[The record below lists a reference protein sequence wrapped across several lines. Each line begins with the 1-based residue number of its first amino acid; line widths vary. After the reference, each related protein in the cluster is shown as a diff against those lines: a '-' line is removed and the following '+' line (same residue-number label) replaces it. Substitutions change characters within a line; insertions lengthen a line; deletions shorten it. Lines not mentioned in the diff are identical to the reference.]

1 MFEVPATLKGD
12 IESVGQLANASRSDR
27 SYFHHIVGACEQ
39 ATASRRAEGMAART
53 GGTRDSP
60 DDDDACRVKASQRG
74 CARTP
79 PRPARGLQFCGKFC
93 GLRFL
98 VWDRQVVPLS
108 REGVTT
114 GDLSRA
120 GT

>member
-12 IESVGQLANASRSDR
+12 IESVGLGECRICIPRSDT
-27 SYFHHIVGACEQ
+27 SYFDHIVGACEQ

-74 CARTP
+74 LRADAPAARKG
-79 PRPARGLQFCGKFC
+79 RRDLQFC

-98 VWDRQVVPLS
+98 VWDRQVVPVS
-108 REGVTT
+108 REGVR
-114 GDLSRA
+114 LP
-120 GT
+120 

>member
-12 IESVGQLANASRSDR
+12 IESVGHWRMHPDPILHV
-27 SYFHHIVGACEQ
+27 HHIFIIDHIVDACEQ

-74 CARTP
+74 LRADAPAARKG
-79 PRPARGLQFCGKFC
+79 RRDLQFC

-98 VWDRQVVPLS
+98 VWDRQVVPVS
-108 REGVTT
+108 REGVR
-114 GDLSRA
+114 LP
-120 GT
+120 